1 MKGTS
6 KKKKKKSI
14 TKKKINS
21 NIHTQNNE
29 CLNNFKTKY
38 LRKDAKYST

>member
-6 KKKKKKSI
+6 KKKKKKYYD
-14 TKKKINS
+14 KKINP

-38 LRKDAKYST
+38 LRKDSKYST